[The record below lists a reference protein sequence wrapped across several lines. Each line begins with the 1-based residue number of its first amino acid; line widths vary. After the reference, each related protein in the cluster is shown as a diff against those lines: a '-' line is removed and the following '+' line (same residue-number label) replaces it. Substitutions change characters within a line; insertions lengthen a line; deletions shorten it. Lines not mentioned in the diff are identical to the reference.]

1 MYILYIYIYTTIYIY
16 IYTPVYIYIYIY
28 PYPQMHDSTTLI
40 LRRSIPSGNP
50 RICSISGG
58 MFRVNGI
65 TLKESQEMGGFY
77 LSIYIVYIYI
87 NYIFKKATSKIA
99 THISPPSRNRIFH
112 ISPPEIPLKS
122 HGFHHI
128 SRLLG
133 VLRGR
138 SAHQRE
144 ARQIHQS
151 IHNAL
156 AVGAGQV
163 LLVAWR
169 GEESVSFMGY
179 ILYILYIIYT
189 KCICVYLHMYICTY
203 IYIYIYVYIYIVY
216 IYICVY
222 IMY

>member
-1 MYILYIYIYTTIYIY
+1 
-16 IYTPVYIYIYIY
+16 
-28 PYPQMHDSTTLI
+28 MHDSTTLI

-77 LSIYIVYIYI
+77 LSIYYIYI

-179 ILYILYIIYT
+179 ILYILYIIY
-189 KCICVYLHMYICTY
+189 
-203 IYIYIYVYIYIVY
+203 IY
-216 IYICVY
+216 
-222 IMY
+222 

>member
-1 MYILYIYIYTTIYIY
+1 
-16 IYTPVYIYIYIY
+16 
-28 PYPQMHDSTTLI
+28 
-40 LRRSIPSGNP
+40 
-50 RICSISGG
+50 
-58 MFRVNGI
+58 
-65 TLKESQEMGGFY
+65 
-77 LSIYIVYIYI
+77 
-87 NYIFKKATSKIA
+87 
-99 THISPPSRNRIFH
+99 
-112 ISPPEIPLKS
+112 LKS
-122 HGFHHI
+122 HGFNHI

-179 ILYILYIIYT
+179 ILYILYYIYT
-189 KCICVYLHMYICTY
+189 LNVYVY
-203 IYIYIYVYIYIVY
+203 IYICIYVYIYTHTYIYIVY
-216 IYICVY
+216 IYICVCIY
-222 IMY
+222 I

>member
-1 MYILYIYIYTTIYIY
+1 
-16 IYTPVYIYIYIY
+16 
-28 PYPQMHDSTTLI
+28 MHDSTTLI

-77 LSIYIVYIYI
+77 LSIYYIYI
-87 NYIFKKATSKIA
+87 YYIFKKATSKIA

-163 LLVAWR
+163 LLVAWP

-179 ILYILYIIYT
+179 ILYILYIIY
-189 KCICVYLHMYICTY
+189 ILNVYVYIYICIY
-203 IYIYIYVYIYIVY
+203 VHIYIYIYVYIYI
-216 IYICVY
+216 
-222 IMY
+222 